1 MVTDFRLVH
10 DPAVHKLGK
19 GPVKTDPRTF
29 KLARY
34 LTDELAPPPSKL
46 DPPGIAEWP
55 MFGNDS
61 YGDCVL
67 AGAGHEEQV
76 VTFDAGKMLVP
87 SLADVLHAYTAVTGF
102 NPDDPSTDRGTV
114 VLDALNWRRKVGLG
128 GRKIAA
134 FAQIDPQSKTEF
146 KQSIALFRI
155 VGLGV
160 ALPASAQRQ
169 EVWDV
174 ARGPDAEPGSW
185 GGHYVPAIAYDAK
198 HVVVV
203 TWGALK
209 LMTWRFLAHYCD
221 EAYAILSPD
230 LLNAGKSPDGFDLAT
245 LNHDLH
251 ALAA

>member
-1 MVTDFRLVH
+1 MTDLRLVH

-19 GPVKTDPRTF
+19 GPVKEDPRTF
-29 KLARY
+29 KLARF
-34 LTDELAPPPSKL
+34 LTDRLPAPPVHL
-46 DPPGIAEWP
+46 DPPAVPEWP
-55 MFGNDS
+55 MFGNDD
-61 YGDCVL
+61 YGDCVF

-128 GRKIAA
+128 GRKIEA
-134 FAQIDPQSKTEF
+134 FAQVDPKDGLEF
-146 KQSIALFRI
+146 RQAIALFKI
-155 VGLGV
+155 VGLGL
-160 ALPASAQRQ
+160 ALPVSAQHQ
-169 EVWDV
+169 KVWTPT
-174 ARGPDAEPGSW
+174 RGHDAEPGSW
-185 GGHYVPAIAYDAK
+185 GGHYVPAIAYDHS
-198 HVVVV
+198 HVVIV

-209 LMTWRFLAHYCD
+209 LMSWSFLHRYCD